1 MEQVRSLYKEN
12 KSEVLSILTIAL
24 PTIVDMFVQT
34 LLGFFDL
41 IMVGRL
47 GPEAI
52 ASVGLGTA
60 PILTVIPIFFA
71 ISVGTTAMV
80 SRAFG
85 ARNYEEAKEGM
96 SQSLILGIP
105 AAFIVTFAFVVFG
118 KNILGIISKNQPI
131 TEALSYLKVISLGI
145 PFLCFNIIFS
155 YGFRSINKAKIPM
168 INNTISIFLNIFLN
182 YIFIFV
188 LNLGVFGAGIATT
201 MSRGIVTFIFSFLII
216 YKKNYCIALTT
227 KDFKINKDIC
237 KRLLKV
243 GLPSAGEQGLFRIG
257 MLIFEAMVINLGT
270 LQYAAHK
277 IALTAESFSFNL
289 GFGFSVAGTALVGQY
304 LGAKEYQEAKKAGY
318 LNMFLAISVMTAFG
332 FIFMISPKFVISMF
346 TKDQAIVPM
355 ASSALRI
362 VSIAQ
367 PILAVSM
374 VLSGALRGT
383 GDTRSVLWITSVGMF
398 FVRIPLTYLFLYIFN
413 FGLNGAWLVMI
424 LDLTYRGLACLYRFK
439 QGKWRY
445 IEV

>member
-1 MEQVRSLYKEN
+1 LKQFRSLWREN
-12 KSEVLSILTIAL
+12 RSEILSIFTIAL

-47 GPEAI
+47 GPDAI

-85 ARNYEEAKEGM
+85 ARNYSEAKESM

-105 AAFIVTFAFVVFG
+105 AAFIVTFIFIIFG
-118 KNILGIISKNQPI
+118 KNILEIISKNQPI
-131 TEALSYLKVISLGI
+131 TDALSYLKVVSLGI

-168 INNTISIFLNIFLN
+168 INNTVSIFSNILLN
-182 YIFIFV
+182 YIFIFI
-188 LNLGVFGAGIATT
+188 LDLGILGAGIATT
-201 MSRGIVTFIFSFLII
+201 ISRGIVTLIFSFLII
-216 YKKNYCIALTT
+216 YKRNYCIALNIE
-227 KDFKINKDIC
+227 DFKINKDIC

-243 GLPSAGEQGLFRIG
+243 GLPSAGEQGIFRIG

-289 GFGFSVAGTALVGQY
+289 GLGFSVAGTTLVGQH
-304 LGAKEYQEAKKAGY
+304 LGAHKYQDARKAGF
-318 LNMFLAISVMTAFG
+318 LNMFLAMFVMTTFG
-332 FIFMISPKFVISMF
+332 FIFMLFPKFVISMF
-346 TKDQAIVPM
+346 TKDQSIVPM

-374 VLSGALRGT
+374 VLSGALRGA
-383 GDTRSVLWITSVGMF
+383 GDTKSVLWITSFGMF
-398 FVRIPLTYLFLYIFN
+398 FIRIPLTYLLLYVLN
-413 FGLNGAWLVMI
+413 FGLNGAWMVMI
-424 LDLTYRGLACLYRFK
+424 VDLTYRGLACLYRFK
-439 QGKWRY
+439 QGQWRY

>member
-118 KNILGIISKNQPI
+118 KNILEIISKNQPI

-201 MSRGIVTFIFSFLII
+201 MSRGIVTLIFSFLII

-374 VLSGALRGT
+374 VLSGALRGA

>member
-201 MSRGIVTFIFSFLII
+201 MSRGIVTLIFSFLII

-346 TKDQAIVPM
+346 TKNQAIVPM

-374 VLSGALRGT
+374 VLSGALRGA

-424 LDLTYRGLACLYRFK
+424 LDLTYRGLACLYKFK

>member
-201 MSRGIVTFIFSFLII
+201 MSRGVVTLIFSFLII

-374 VLSGALRGT
+374 VLSGALRGA

>member
-71 ISVGTTAMV
+71 ISVGSTAMV

-118 KNILGIISKNQPI
+118 KNILEIISKNQPI

-201 MSRGIVTFIFSFLII
+201 MSRGIVTLIFSFLII

-374 VLSGALRGT
+374 VLSGALRGA

>member
-201 MSRGIVTFIFSFLII
+201 MSRGVVTLIFSFLII

-304 LGAKEYQEAKKAGY
+304 LGVKEYQEAKKAGY

-374 VLSGALRGT
+374 VLSGALRGA

>member
-1 MEQVRSLYKEN
+1 
-12 KSEVLSILTIAL
+12 
-24 PTIVDMFVQT
+24 
-34 LLGFFDL
+34 
-41 IMVGRL
+41 
-47 GPEAI
+47 
-52 ASVGLGTA
+52 
-60 PILTVIPIFFA
+60 
-71 ISVGTTAMV
+71 
-80 SRAFG
+80 
-85 ARNYEEAKEGM
+85 
-96 SQSLILGIP
+96 
-105 AAFIVTFAFVVFG
+105 
-118 KNILGIISKNQPI
+118 
-131 TEALSYLKVISLGI
+131 
-145 PFLCFNIIFS
+145 
-155 YGFRSINKAKIPM
+155 
-168 INNTISIFLNIFLN
+168 
-182 YIFIFV
+182 
-188 LNLGVFGAGIATT
+188 
-201 MSRGIVTFIFSFLII
+201 MSRGIVTLIFSFLII

-374 VLSGALRGT
+374 VLSGALRGA

>member
-1 MEQVRSLYKEN
+1 MKQIRSLWREN
-12 KSEVLSILTIAL
+12 RSEILSIFTIAL

-85 ARNYEEAKEGM
+85 AKNYNEAKEGM
-96 SQSLILGIP
+96 SQSLILGVP
-105 AAFIVTFAFVVFG
+105 AAFIVTFIFIIFG

-131 TEALSYLKVISLGI
+131 TDALSYLKVVSLGI

-168 INNTISIFLNIFLN
+168 INNTISIFSNILLN

-188 LNLGVFGAGIATT
+188 LNLGVFGAGVATT
-201 MSRGIVTFIFSFLII
+201 ISRGIVTLIFSFLII
-216 YKKNYCIALTT
+216 YKKNYCIALSK
-227 KDFKINKDIC
+227 KDFKINKEIC
-237 KRLLKV
+237 RRLLKV
-243 GLPSAGEQGLFRIG
+243 GLPSAGEQGIFRIG

-277 IALTAESFSFNL
+277 IA
-289 GFGFSVAGTALVGQY
+289 
-304 LGAKEYQEAKKAGY
+304 K
-318 LNMFLAISVMTAFG
+318 NMF
-332 FIFMISPKFVISMF
+332 
-346 TKDQAIVPM
+346 
-355 ASSALRI
+355 R
-362 VSIAQ
+362 
-367 PILAVSM
+367 
-374 VLSGALRGT
+374 
-383 GDTRSVLWITSVGMF
+383 
-398 FVRIPLTYLFLYIFN
+398 
-413 FGLNGAWLVMI
+413 
-424 LDLTYRGLACLYRFK
+424 
-439 QGKWRY
+439 
-445 IEV
+445 

>member
-118 KNILGIISKNQPI
+118 KNILEIISKNQPI
-131 TEALSYLKVISLGI
+131 TEALSYLKVLSLGI

-182 YIFIFV
+182 YIFIFL

-201 MSRGIVTFIFSFLII
+201 MSRGIVTLIFSFLII

-374 VLSGALRGT
+374 VLSGALRGA

>member
-227 KDFKINKDIC
+227 KDFKINKNIC

-374 VLSGALRGT
+374 VLSGALRGA

>member
-1 MEQVRSLYKEN
+1 MKQIRSLWREN
-12 KSEVLSILTIAL
+12 RSEILSIFTIAL

-47 GPEAI
+47 GPDAI

-85 ARNYEEAKEGM
+85 AKNYNEAKEGM
-96 SQSLILGIP
+96 SQSLILGVP
-105 AAFIVTFAFVVFG
+105 AAFIVTFIFIIFG

-131 TEALSYLKVISLGI
+131 TDALSYLKVVSLGI

-168 INNTISIFLNIFLN
+168 INNTISIFSNILLN

-201 MSRGIVTFIFSFLII
+201 ISRGIVTLIFSFLII
-216 YKKNYCIALTT
+216 YKKNYCIALSK
-227 KDFKINKDIC
+227 KDFKINKEIC
-237 KRLLKV
+237 RRLLKV
-243 GLPSAGEQGLFRIG
+243 GLPSAGEQGIFRIG

-289 GFGFSVAGTALVGQY
+289 GLGFSVAGTALVGQH
-304 LGAKEYQEAKKAGY
+304 LGARQYQEARKAGY
-318 LNMFLAISVMTAFG
+318 LNMFLAMGVMTAFG
-332 FIFMISPKFVISMF
+332 FIFMIFPKFVISMF
-346 TKDQAIVPM
+346 TKEQSIVPM

-374 VLSGALRGT
+374 VLSGALRGA
-383 GDTRSVLWITSVGMF
+383 GDTKSVLWITSIGMF
-398 FVRIPLTYLFLYIFN
+398 LVRIPLTYLFLYVFN
-413 FGLNGAWLVMI
+413 FGLNGAWMVMI
-424 LDLTYRGLACLYRFK
+424 VDLTYRGLACLYRFR

>member
-374 VLSGALRGT
+374 VLSGALRGA

>member
-1 MEQVRSLYKEN
+1 MKQIRSLWREN
-12 KSEVLSILTIAL
+12 RSEILSIFTIAL

-85 ARNYEEAKEGM
+85 AKNYNEAKEGM
-96 SQSLILGIP
+96 SQSLILGVP
-105 AAFIVTFAFVVFG
+105 AAFIVTFIFIIFG

-131 TEALSYLKVISLGI
+131 TDALSYLKVVSLGI

-168 INNTISIFLNIFLN
+168 INNTISIFSNILLN

-188 LNLGVFGAGIATT
+188 LNLGVFGAGVATT
-201 MSRGIVTFIFSFLII
+201 ISRGIVTLIFSFLII
-216 YKKNYCIALTT
+216 YKKNYCIALSK
-227 KDFKINKDIC
+227 KDFKINKEIC

-243 GLPSAGEQGLFRIG
+243 GLPSAGEQGIFRIG

-289 GFGFSVAGTALVGQY
+289 GLGFSVAGTALVGQH
-304 LGAKEYQEAKKAGY
+304 LGARQYQEAKKAGY
-318 LNMFLAISVMTAFG
+318 LNMFLAMSVMTAFG
-332 FIFMISPKFVISMF
+332 FIFMIFPKFVISMF
-346 TKDQAIVPM
+346 TKEQSIVPM

-374 VLSGALRGT
+374 VLSGALRGA
-383 GDTRSVLWITSVGMF
+383 GDTKSVLWITSIGMF
-398 FVRIPLTYLFLYIFN
+398 LVRIPLTYLFLYIFN
-413 FGLNGAWLVMI
+413 FGLNGAWMVMI
-424 LDLTYRGLACLYRFK
+424 VDLTYRGLACLYRFR

>member
-1 MEQVRSLYKEN
+1 MEQVRSLYREN

-85 ARNYEEAKEGM
+85 ARNYDEAKEGM

-105 AAFIVTFAFVVFG
+105 AAFIVTFIFVVFG
-118 KNILGIISKNQPI
+118 KNVLGIISKNQPI
-131 TEALSYLKVISLGI
+131 TEALSYLKVVSLGI

-201 MSRGIVTFIFSFLII
+201 ISRGIVTLIFSFLII

-304 LGAKEYQEAKKAGY
+304 LGAREYQEAKKAGY
-318 LNMFLAISVMTAFG
+318 LNMFLAMSIMTAFG

-374 VLSGALRGT
+374 VLSGALRGA
-383 GDTRSVLWITSVGMF
+383 GDTKSVLWITSIGMF
-398 FVRIPLTYLFLYIFN
+398 FVRIPLTYLFLYVFN
-413 FGLNGAWLVMI
+413 FGLNGAWTVMI
-424 LDLTYRGLACLYRFK
+424 IDLTYRGLACLYRFK

>member
-85 ARNYEEAKEGM
+85 ARNYEEVKEGM

-201 MSRGIVTFIFSFLII
+201 MSRGIVTLIFSFLII

-374 VLSGALRGT
+374 VLSGALRGA
-383 GDTRSVLWITSVGMF
+383 GDTKSVLWITSVGMF

>member
-1 MEQVRSLYKEN
+1 MERVRSLYKEN

-131 TEALSYLKVISLGI
+131 TVALSYLKVISLGI

-201 MSRGIVTFIFSFLII
+201 MSRGIVTLIFSFLII

-374 VLSGALRGT
+374 VLNGALRGA

>member
-1 MEQVRSLYKEN
+1 MKQLRSLWREN
-12 KSEVLSILTIAL
+12 KSEILSIFTIAL

-52 ASVGLGTA
+52 AAVGLGTA

-80 SRAFG
+80 SRAYG
-85 ARNYEEAKEGM
+85 AKNYSEARDGM

-105 AAFIVTFAFVVFG
+105 AALIVTIAFIIFG
-118 KNILGIISKNQPI
+118 QNILGLISKNQPI
-131 TEALSYLKVISLGI
+131 GDALSYLKVVSLGI

-155 YGFRSINKAKIPM
+155 YGFRSISKSKIPM
-168 INNTISIFLNIFLN
+168 INNTISIFSNILLN

-201 MSRGIVTFIFSFLII
+201 ISRGIVTLIFSFLII
-216 YKKNYCIALTT
+216 YKKNYCISLTK
-227 KDFKINKDIC
+227 KDFKIKKEVC
-237 KRLLKV
+237 KRLIKV
-243 GLPSAGEQGLFRIG
+243 GLPSAGEQSIFRIG

-289 GFGFSVAGTALVGQY
+289 GLGFSVAGTALVGQH
-304 LGAKEYQEAKKAGY
+304 LGAKKYQDAKKAGY
-318 LNMFLAISVMTAFG
+318 LNMFLAMFVMTAFG
-332 FIFMISPKFVISMF
+332 FIFMVFPKFVISMF
-346 TKDQAIVPM
+346 TKEQNIVPM

-374 VLSGALRGT
+374 VLSGALRGA
-383 GDTRSVLWITSVGMF
+383 GDTKSVLWITSLGMF
-398 FVRIPLTYLFLYIFN
+398 LIRIPITYLFLYVFN
-413 FGLNGAWLVMI
+413 FGLNGAWMVMI
-424 LDLTYRGLACLYRFK
+424 IDLTYRGIACLYRFR

>member
-118 KNILGIISKNQPI
+118 KNILEIISKNQPI

-201 MSRGIVTFIFSFLII
+201 MSRGIVTLIFSFLII

-374 VLSGALRGT
+374 VLSGALRGA
-383 GDTRSVLWITSVGMF
+383 GDTRSVLWITSIGMF

>member
-24 PTIVDMFVQT
+24 PTIIDMFVQT

-201 MSRGIVTFIFSFLII
+201 MSRGIVTLIFSFLII

-346 TKDQAIVPM
+346 TKNQAIVPM

-374 VLSGALRGT
+374 VLSGALRGA

-424 LDLTYRGLACLYRFK
+424 LDLTYRGLACLYKFK

>member
-1 MEQVRSLYKEN
+1 MERVRSLYKEN

-201 MSRGIVTFIFSFLII
+201 MSRGIVTLIFSFLII

-374 VLSGALRGT
+374 VLSGALRGA

>member
-1 MEQVRSLYKEN
+1 MERVRSLYKEN

-60 PILTVIPIFFA
+60 PILTVIPIFFV

-85 ARNYEEAKEGM
+85 ARNYEEAKEGI

-131 TEALSYLKVISLGI
+131 TVALSYLKVISLGI

-201 MSRGIVTFIFSFLII
+201 MSRGIVTLIFSFLII

-374 VLSGALRGT
+374 VLSGALRGA

>member
-60 PILTVIPIFFA
+60 PILTVIPIFFT

-182 YIFIFV
+182 YIFIFA

-374 VLSGALRGT
+374 VLSGALRGA

>member
-118 KNILGIISKNQPI
+118 KNILEIISKNQPI

-201 MSRGIVTFIFSFLII
+201 MSRGIVTLIFSFLII

-374 VLSGALRGT
+374 VLRGA

>member
-1 MEQVRSLYKEN
+1 MKQLHSLWREN
-12 KSEVLSILTIAL
+12 KSEILSIFTIAL

-60 PILTVIPIFFA
+60 PILTIIPIFFA

-85 ARNYEEAKEGM
+85 SKNYEEARDSM

-105 AAFIVTFAFVVFG
+105 ASLIVTFIFIFFG
-118 KNILGIISKNQPI
+118 ENILTIISKNQPI
-131 TEALSYLKVISLGI
+131 TEALKYLKVVSLGI

-155 YGFRSINKAKIPM
+155 YGFRSISKAKIPM

-182 YIFIFV
+182 YIFIFI
-188 LNLGVFGAGIATT
+188 LDLGILGAGIATT
-201 MSRGIVTFIFSFLII
+201 ISRGIVTIIFSFLIV
-216 YKKNYCIALTT
+216 YKKNYCISLTK
-227 KDFKINKDIC
+227 KDFKINKNIC
-237 KRLLKV
+237 RRLLKV
-243 GLPSAGEQGLFRIG
+243 GLPSAGEQSIFRIG

-289 GFGFSVAGTALVGQY
+289 GLGFSVAGTALVGQH
-304 LGAKEYQEAKKAGY
+304 LGAKKYLDAKRAGY
-318 LNMFLAISVMTAFG
+318 LNTFLAMIVMTSFG
-332 FIFMISPKFVISMF
+332 FLFMIFPKFVISLF
-346 TKDQAIVPM
+346 TNDQSIVPM

-362 VSIAQ
+362 VSVAQ

-374 VLSGALRGT
+374 VLSGALRGA
-383 GDTRSVLWITSVGMF
+383 GDTKSVLWITAIGMF
-398 FVRIPLTYLFLYIFN
+398 LVRIPLTYILLYVLN
-413 FGLNGAWLVMI
+413 FGLNGAWMVMI
-424 LDLTYRGLACLYRFK
+424 VDLTFRGSACFYRFK

>member
-131 TEALSYLKVISLGI
+131 TEALSYLKAISLGI

-201 MSRGIVTFIFSFLII
+201 MSRGVVTLIFSFLII

-304 LGAKEYQEAKKAGY
+304 LGVKEYQEAKKAGY

-374 VLSGALRGT
+374 VLSGALRGA

>member
-1 MEQVRSLYKEN
+1 MEQVRSLYREN

-85 ARNYEEAKEGM
+85 ARNYDEAKEGM

-105 AAFIVTFAFVVFG
+105 AAFIVTFIFVVFG
-118 KNILGIISKNQPI
+118 KNVLGIISKNQPI
-131 TEALSYLKVISLGI
+131 TEALSYLKVVSLGI

-201 MSRGIVTFIFSFLII
+201 ISRGIVTLIFSFLII

-304 LGAKEYQEAKKAGY
+304 LGAREYQEAKKAGY
-318 LNMFLAISVMTAFG
+318 LNMFLAMSVMTAFG

-374 VLSGALRGT
+374 VLSGALRGA
-383 GDTRSVLWITSVGMF
+383 GDTKSVLWITSIGMF
-398 FVRIPLTYLFLYIFN
+398 FVRIPLTYLFLYVFN
-413 FGLNGAWLVMI
+413 FGLNGAWTVMI
-424 LDLTYRGLACLYRFK
+424 IDLTYRGLACLYRFK
-439 QGKWRY
+439 QGQWRY

>member
-1 MEQVRSLYKEN
+1 MERVRSLYKEN

-131 TEALSYLKVISLGI
+131 TVALSYLKVISLGI

-201 MSRGIVTFIFSFLII
+201 MSRGIVTLIFSFLII
-216 YKKNYCIALTT
+216 YKKNCCIALTT

-374 VLSGALRGT
+374 VLSGALRGA

-413 FGLNGAWLVMI
+413 FGLNAAWLVMI

>member
-201 MSRGIVTFIFSFLII
+201 ISRGIVTLIFSFLII

-374 VLSGALRGT
+374 VLSGALRGA

>member
-1 MEQVRSLYKEN
+1 MERVRSLYKEN

-201 MSRGIVTFIFSFLII
+201 MSRGIVTLIFSFLII

-243 GLPSAGEQGLFRIG
+243 GLPSVGEQGLFRIG

-374 VLSGALRGT
+374 VLSGALRGA

>member
-1 MEQVRSLYKEN
+1 MKQLYSLWREN
-12 KSEVLSILTIAL
+12 KKEVLSIFTIAL

-60 PILTVIPIFFA
+60 PILTIIPIFFA

-80 SRAFG
+80 SRAYG
-85 ARNYEEAKEGM
+85 AKNYSEARDAM

-105 AAFIVTFAFVVFG
+105 AAIIVTFIFVIFG
-118 KNILGIISKNQPI
+118 KNILEIISKNVPI
-131 TEALSYLKVISLGI
+131 NDALSYLKIVSLGI

-155 YGFRSINKAKIPM
+155 YGFRSINKSKIPM
-168 INNTISIFLNIFLN
+168 INNTISIFSNILLN

-188 LNLGVFGAGIATT
+188 LNLGIAGAALATT
-201 MSRGIVTFIFSFLII
+201 ISRGIVTVIFSILII
-216 YKKNYCIALTT
+216 YKKNYCISL
-227 KDFKINKDIC
+227 KKNDFKIKKDVC
-237 KRLLKV
+237 KRLMKV
-243 GLPSAGEQGLFRIG
+243 GLPSAGEQGIFRIG
-257 MLIFEAMVINLGT
+257 MLVFEAMVINLGT

-277 IALTAESFSFNL
+277 IALTAESFSFNIGL
-289 GFGFSVAGTALVGQY
+289 GFSVAGTALVGQH
-304 LGAKEYQEAKKAGY
+304 LGAKKFQDAKKAGY
-318 LNMFLAISVMTAFG
+318 LNTFLAMLIMTAFG
-332 FIFMISPKFVISMF
+332 FVFMIFPKLVISMF
-346 TKDQAIVPM
+346 TKEQNIVPM

-374 VLSGALRGT
+374 VLSGALRGA
-383 GDTRSVLWITSVGMF
+383 GDTKSVLWITSLGMF
-398 FVRIPLTYLFLYIFN
+398 LIRLPLTYLFLYIFN
-413 FGLNGAWLVMI
+413 FGLNGAWIVMI
-424 LDLTYRGLACLYRFK
+424 VDLTYRGIACFHRFK
-439 QGKWRY
+439 QGKWKY